1 MPDDFEI
8 ESPSKRRRFSTI
20 VKLEEIKEKN
30 PKELILGEEFDL
42 TNFISNILGLSKNY
56 FNENE
61 IEKYYSS
68 L

>member
-8 ESPSKRRRFSTI
+8 ESPSKRRRLSTI

-61 IEKYYSS
+61 IEKYYST